1 MIENKIQFAVNPRSE
16 QPRGLCA
23 LMRYQVWGFFEY
35 GWNGRQPT
43 IEAIATQGLEL
54 NLDLFAWRV
63 VSLNRKSDQTQEGP

>member
-1 MIENKIQFAVNPRSE
+1 
-16 QPRGLCA
+16 
-23 LMRYQVWGFFEY
+23 MRYQVWGFFEY